1 MSADRE
7 TNQDM
12 AHGDTAHTDIAFM
25 LAGAADEV
33 EIGIAPY
40 QAVVRGGRRR
50 RARRWAVATATALVI
65 AASTG
70 TLALAGIGDGNEVSH
85 VATRPPTAEE
95 RHVYTPQRTT
105 LATGTDAGRQWRVT
119 VDIWGAPKTEAE
131 AVRQFASMDDRG
143 VEPSDAR
150 NPKELVGKGSFFVHL
165 VVDDTTS
172 PVMLGELDKSDD
184 MFGTDLQSAAI
195 PLEPEGSDRVDAPQ
209 RLVIGMVAPTARTVT
224 CTWDDG
230 TKSIAH
236 KVPANY
242 ALNSEE
248 PVIRPVEGAQAAWFV
263 CLAEEG
269 KAFKTVKATG

>member
-12 AHGDTAHTDIAFM
+12 AYGDTAHTDIAFM

-50 RARRWAVATATALVI
+50 RARRWAVAAATALVL

-70 TLALAGIGDGNEVSH
+70 TLALAGIGDGNEVSQ

-95 RHVYTPQRTT
+95 RHVYAPQRTT

-143 VEPSDAR
+143 VQPSDAR
-150 NPKELVGKGSFFVHL
+150 NPEELVGKGSFFVDM
-165 VVDDTTS
+165 VVDNATS

-195 PLEPEGSDRVDAPQ
+195 PLEPKGSDREAPQ
-209 RLVIGMVAPTARTVT
+209 HLVIGMVAPTARAVT

-242 ALNSEE
+242 PLDSGK

-263 CLAEEG
+263 CLGEGG